1 MCAYGSLPLL
11 RTLPSSGFPT
21 KKTLFPS
28 IHTHHNHGK
37 HRRQHE
43 WRCLRPGSCRLL
55 QGSRQHPTLT
65 LRKYHGHVSVFTDR
79 RCWRQFPLPPHMT
92 LNDLSCAL
100 TVARWLEQC
109 KAIFHRHHDD
119 RSSFRSHQLSQTQI
133 HPFQPRC
140 EILML
145 WMGLCPCGSCR
156 RYFRELI
163 Q

>member
-11 RTLPSSGFPT
+11 RTLPSSGIPT

-92 LNDLSCAL
+92 LNDLTLKKLFVGQNGLVAL
-100 TVARWLEQC
+100 RPWQDGWSSVKQFSIAITMIDRHSAR
-109 KAIFHRHHDD
+109 INFHR
-119 RSSFRSHQLSQTQI
+119 RKSTLSN
-133 HPFQPRC
+133 PGVKF
-140 EILML
+140 
-145 WMGLCPCGSCR
+145 
-156 RYFRELI
+156 
-163 Q
+163 